1 MRQYMA
7 REGPAGCTAA
17 DIASTLDD
25 VGFPESLQAAGV
37 STLSGGW
44 KMKLS
49 IALSILHRPG

>member
-1 MRQYMA
+1 MA
-7 REGPAGCTAA
+7 REGPAGCTPA

-49 IALSILHRPG
+49 IALSILHRPGSR